1 MTHLTPSNS
10 CEVGWVWHHTT
21 SAKPFPL
28 PSPSPTHASFVL
40 WCAGG
45 RVLHRLSPP
54 QPCDRRCA
62 SMAAPAASQCTAH
75 FLTSPRP
82 TSSLHHGP
90 LPHALLH
97 ARMSTSKPSGNRAV
111 SQPGDLIA
119 FNNRRMLHGRNAF
132 NSSAH
137 GSRWLRGCYVNI
149 DEFSNR
155 FNLLDKRFGEPDYRV
170 AAHGLGNQDWG
181 RGCIGIRAG

>member
-1 MTHLTPSNS
+1 MQVAEYYTAYRLLSRAIDAAPR
-10 CEVGWVWHHTT
+10 WQ
-21 SAKPFPL
+21 
-28 PSPSPTHASFVL
+28 
-40 WCAGG
+40 
-45 RVLHRLSPP
+45 HRLQVST
-54 QPCDRRCA
+54 Q
-62 SMAAPAASQCTAH
+62 
-75 FLTSPRP
+75 P

-97 ARMSTSKPSGNRAV
+97 SRISTTKPSGNRTV

-155 FNLLDKRFGEPDYRV
+155 FNLLDKRFGEPDYRMV
-170 AAHGLGNQDWG
+170 AHGLGNQDWG
-181 RGCIGIRAG
+181 RGCIGIRAKRGLA